1 MKNIG
6 RSKYFTI
13 FELKILF
20 LKPALNDK
28 QSAFCEEYLIDLNAT
43 QAAIRAGYSK
53 KTAAQIGEKLLR
65 KVEIQEK
72 IQQLKNERSAR
83 TDITADAVIRRLA
96 EISFAN
102 VDHFAKVVEQEYE
115 ATEFAAEGEKLVQ
128 RQVTRTR
135 KIVDVVPTDEVPR
148 ERLAAIAA
156 IKQGRNGIELKLHD
170 QVKALELLGRHL
182 GIFEIDNKQK
192 APETK
197 PMTAEQ
203 FAAVVS
209 ALNGKK

>member
-1 MKNIG
+1 MKN
-6 RSKYFTI
+6 
-13 FELKILF
+13 
-20 LKPALNDK
+20 
-28 QSAFCEEYLIDLNAT
+28 
-43 QAAIRAGYSK
+43 
-53 KTAAQIGEKLLR
+53 
-65 KVEIQEK
+65 VEVQEK
-72 IQQLKNERSAR
+72 IQQLKNERATR
-83 TDITADAVIRRLA
+83 TEITADAVIRRLA

-102 VDHFAKVVEQEYE
+102 VSHFAEVVEEQYE
-115 ATEFAAEGEKLVQ
+115 ATEVETDKDGNMDVKK
-128 RQVTRTR
+128 VTRTR
-135 KIVDVVPTDEVPR
+135 KFVDVIPTAEVAP
-148 ERLAAIAA
+148 ESLPAIAA